1 MLIGNICDVTMA
13 AEVRAG
19 TSKDPATQWQGDID
33 RYTGLPRLDIEL
45 LPGMEDFAKPP
56 SPDFSP
62 RAAMRHQS
70 GSIDEKTLS
79 SWKKKMACMK
89 KSRSRSVA
97 IRLQVP
103 NRLIAPHHSI
113 NTAGER
119 ADSVDSVTTVPASE
133 EVVFQFLP
141 DSRRRSDYSIDRVFS
156 DLEPFQRRS
165 SFLHQSDAEEPLSKS
180 LSRVSSCGS
189 HVGDETFSTPFAQ
202 ILANLRCVRANLT
215 TLLDKEKLTTMEE
228 NASVD
233 EGLAQLARDTMMEFD
248 WCVQKLETVD
258 RVKMG
263 SLAQDKFQ
271 RVMTRELSQL
281 SERSVS
287 GHRVAEWVQDI
298 TRSDRNEE
306 IDRAIEKSS
315 IDQETQSPTLIQP
328 TAVLEAGSSAHTS
341 QQDILHGVLNSKGVT
356 EFFKHEVWDMD
367 VFHLNVVT
375 GNSPLVAAAYH
386 VFKSR
391 DLFSEMKVV
400 PSVFLNFI
408 RIIESK
414 YCLNPYHNAIHA
426 ADVLL
431 ATNHL
436 LKAKALEP
444 IFTKLEVFA
453 ALVAAIIHDVDH
465 PGRNN
470 QFLVST
476 EDTLAILYN
485 DESVLENHHLALA
498 FELMKDPTRNFLENM
513 CKSQRQAFRKLII
526 DMVLATDMSRHFKHL
541 GQLKTLLE
549 SNNVANNGLL
559 LLDKYHDRVEV
570 LQGLLHCA
578 DLSNQTKSFHIASQW
593 SQRIMDESY
602 RQGDEERKLGIPVNP
617 LGDRSISIEKCQVTF
632 IEYIVYP
639 LWETWAELVYPDA
652 QDIVYSLMTTKDE
665 WQSRMVHSPSPLPSS
680 DELTEDT
687 ATTVADST
695 PTRRPCHAT

>member
-1 MLIGNICDVTMA
+1 MA
-13 AEVRAG
+13 AGALAG
-19 TSKDPATQWQGDID
+19 TSRDPATQWQGEID

-45 LPGMEDFAKPP
+45 LPGMESFARNPP
-56 SPDFSP
+56 SSDFSP
-62 RAAMRHQS
+62 QAMRHPS
-70 GSIDEKTLS
+70 GSIDEKSLS

-89 KSRSRSVA
+89 KNRSRSVA

-103 NRLIAPHHSI
+103 TRLIAPHHSI
-113 NTAGER
+113 NTAGETTD
-119 ADSVDSVTTVPASE
+119 DSVDSVTTFPTE
-133 EVVFQFLP
+133 EVFRFPSDV
-141 DSRRRSDYSIDRVFS
+141 RRRSDHCLDKVAS
-156 DLEPFQRRS
+156 DLEPFRRRS
-165 SFLHQSDAEEPLSKS
+165 SFLHQSDAEEPSSKS

-202 ILANLRCVRANLT
+202 ILANFRCVRANLS
-215 TLLDKEKLTTMEE
+215 TLLDEEKLTTVSEDTT
-228 NASVD
+228 VD
-233 EGLAQLARDTMMEFD
+233 ERSAQLAKDTMMEFD
-248 WCVQKLETVD
+248 WCMQKLETVD

-271 RVMTRELSQL
+271 RVMSRELTQL
-281 SERSVS
+281 SERSLS

-298 TRSDRNEE
+298 TRSDRDDE
-306 IDRAIEKSS
+306 IDRAIERSS
-315 IDQETQSPTLIQP
+315 IAEQDPEAQSPTTVVQP
-328 TAVLEAGSSAHTS
+328 TAMLEGAASSVS
-341 QQDILHGVLNSKGVT
+341 QDLLHEVVKNKINSEDVT
-356 EFFKHEVWDMD
+356 EFFKQEAWDMD
-367 VFHLNVVT
+367 IFLLDTVS

-386 VFKSR
+386 VFKAR
-391 DLFSEMKVV
+391 DLFSEMKIV

-408 RIIESK
+408 STIESK
-414 YCLNPYHNAIHA
+414 YHSNPYHNALHA

-444 IFTKLEVFA
+444 IFTQLEVFA

-476 EDTLAILYN
+476 EDPLAILYN

-498 FELMKDPTRNFLENM
+498 FELMKDPTCNFLEST
-513 CKSQRQAFRKLII
+513 CKSQKQAFRKLII
-526 DMVLATDMSRHFKHL
+526 DMVLATDMSRHFKYL

-549 SNNVANNGLL
+549 SNKVANNGLL
-559 LLDKYHDRVEV
+559 QLDKYHDRVEV

-593 SQRIMDESY
+593 SQRIMEESY

-617 LGDRSISIEKCQVTF
+617 LGDRSVSIEKCQVTF
-632 IEYIVYP
+632 IDYIVYP

-652 QDIVYSLMTTKDE
+652 QDIVCSLMDTRDQ
-665 WQSRMVHSPSPLPSS
+665 WQCRMVHSPPLSSELSEFPSN
-680 DELTEDT
+680 T
-687 ATTVADST
+687 AATVTDST
-695 PTRRPCHAT
+695 CVRRPYHTT